1 MAESSV
7 SAATMPKTKNL
18 ATLLLFYAECGQQSK
33 GFFSERAIDKKL
45 SPRWR
50 ESVTAVEA
58 RRHRGGGITSPR

>member
-1 MAESSV
+1 M
-7 SAATMPKTKNL
+7 TKTKNL

-50 ESVTAVEA
+50 ESVTAVKEK
-58 RRHRGGGITSPR
+58 RHRGGV